1 MQRLI
6 MMTRE
11 QAYNLVRPRFSNK
24 NLFKH
29 VLAVE
34 AVMRELAI
42 FLNQDVDCWSLVGLL
57 HDLDYEETMNT
68 PERHTLVTAE
78 LLRDSDVS
86 EDIIHAIKAHN
97 NLAPLA
103 NLMDKALYAADPITG
118 LIVAAALMHPDK
130 KLASLDTEFVLRRF
144 KEKSFARG
152 ANREQIQS
160 CENLGLSLEEF
171 ITLSIRAMC
180 KISKELGL

>member
-1 MQRLI
+1 
-6 MMTRE
+6 MTRE

-34 AVMRELAI
+34 AVMRELAL
-42 FLNQDVDCWSLVGLL
+42 FFTQDVEEWGLTGLL

-68 PERHTLVTAE
+68 PEQHTLVTE
-78 LLRDSDVS
+78 KILQDY
-86 EDIIHAIKAHN
+86 DIADQIVHAIKGHN
-97 NLAPLA
+97 NLVPHETL
-103 NLMDKALYAADPITG
+103 LDRALYAADPITG

-130 KLASLDTEFVLRRF
+130 KLAAIDSDFILRRF

-152 ANREQIQS
+152 ANREQIKS
-160 CENLGLSLEEF
+160 CETFGLSLLEF
-171 ITLSIRAMC
+171 TTLSLRGMQR
-180 KISKELGL
+180 ISDELGL